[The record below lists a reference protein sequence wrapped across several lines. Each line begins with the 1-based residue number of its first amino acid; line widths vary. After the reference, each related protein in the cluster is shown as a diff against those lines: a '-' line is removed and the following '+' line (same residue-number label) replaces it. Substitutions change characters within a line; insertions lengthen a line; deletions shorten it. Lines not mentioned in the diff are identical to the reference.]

1 VSLIERITTTLTPDL
16 GPHTADIVARHLV
29 TKFAVA
35 DEETDPARLAEL
47 QEFLRRGLVAYVG
60 QERAA
65 EMAKQAMLIRKGP

>member
-1 VSLIERITTTLTPDL
+1 VSLIDRITATLSPDL
-16 GPHTADIVARHLV
+16 GPHTADTVARHLV

-35 DEETDPARLAEL
+35 DEETDPARLVEL

-65 EMAKQAMLIRKGP
+65 EMARNAMMPPARK